1 MEVKL
6 NVQDQCLEFVAKFA
20 CSFLE
25 KEGEENPSSEE
36 EEELPLFLYRLFAWL
51 LDHHEVEGA
60 DARLRVCQLLNKI
73 LKYMG
78 EEACIDDDLYNKIYD
93 GMLERL
99 KDKVAEIRA
108 QAVTA
113 LQRLQDPK
121 VCNVTSRNR
130 IIIIS

>member
-1 MEVKL
+1 M
-6 NVQDQCLEFVAKFA
+6 AKFA
-20 CSFLE
+20 CSFLEKEE

-121 VCNVTSRNR
+121 VSDVTSRDR

>member
-1 MEVKL
+1 MHL
-6 NVQDQCLEFVAKFA
+6 HFSLEFIAKFS

-25 KEGEENPSSEE
+25 KEAQPEEGDGEEE
-36 EEELPLFLYRLFAWL
+36 EEELPLFLYRVFAWL

-108 QAVTA
+108 QAVMA

-121 VCNVTSRNR
+121 V
-130 IIIIS
+130 

>member
-1 MEVKL
+1 M
-6 NVQDQCLEFVAKFA
+6 
-20 CSFLE
+20 
-25 KEGEENPSSEE
+25 
-36 EEELPLFLYRLFAWL
+36 
-51 LDHHEVEGA
+51 DHHEVEGA

-121 VCNVTSRNR
+121 VRTNHCRYWTVPNYCLCLG
-130 IIIIS
+130 